1 MKKSRLPF
9 LNFKF
14 IFNTNTLKVN
24 IVSKI
29 LVIMRNFLFIKK
41 LIKKDKILGNYYQQ
55 AL

>member
-24 IVSKI
+24 VMSK
-29 LVIMRNFLFIKK
+29 LSVFMRNFLFVKK